1 MDNGYAIIA
10 EGISKKY
17 KLYRNKK
24 DRLVEALIPW
34 KKDLHRDFYALSN
47 VDLKIRKGE
56 ILGIVGKNGSG
67 KSTLLKIISGILTPT
82 KGKLTRKGSII
93 ALLELGSGFNPEFTG
108 IENIYFYCTVLGYNK
123 NEIKDKVQEI
133 IDFAEIG
140 EHIDQPLKTYS
151 SGMKARLAFAVSIYI
166 SPDILIVDE
175 ILSVGDELFRRKSF
189 MKMEESF
196 KSGKTILFVSHNL
209 NAVNR
214 LCTRA
219 VLLDEGE
226 QLLEGPP
233 AFITKY
239 YEKLLFASPSN
250 RKAVREELRALNSDQ
265 VLKLNFVDSYDEV
278 AEPGQHSLD
287 EQSEKDEALQEGLA
301 DHFIPDF
308 KPKSTVITKNADI
321 DITEMSLKSQS
332 GKEVNLLTTGKS
344 YVFSFLVRFG
354 LDADEIA
361 IQVFINNSKGIRLT
375 GSSKHLD
382 AFHPLGPVK
391 TGDVVR
397 VEFDFTCNLLKDVYF
412 IGLNI
417 NQLAK
422 NNIITLCRIQDAF
435 VFKARPAQNM
445 AEYGIVYMKQKMD
458 IRRENS

>member
-1 MDNGYAIIA
+1 MENGYAIVA
-10 EGISKKY
+10 EGVSKKY

-24 DRLVEALIPW
+24 DRLVEALNPW
-34 KKDLHRDFYALSN
+34 KSGLHRDFFALRDI
-47 VDLKIRKGE
+47 DLKVRKGE

-82 KGKLTRKGSII
+82 SGKLTRKGSII

-108 IENIYFYCTVLGYNK
+108 IENIYFYCSVLGYNK

-133 IDFAEIG
+133 IEFAEIG

-151 SGMKARLAFAVSIYI
+151 SGMRARLAFAVSIFI
-166 SPDILIVDE
+166 NPEILIIDE

-196 KSGKTILFVSHNL
+196 RSGRTILFVSHNM

-219 VLLDEGE
+219 ILLDEGE

-233 AFITKY
+233 AFITKH

-250 RKAVREELRALNSDQ
+250 KPAIREELRALNNDP
-265 VLKLNFVDSYDEV
+265 VLKLNFMDGYDEV
-278 AEPGQHSLD
+278 EEPGQHSLTSVD
-287 EQSEKDEALQEGLA
+287 LREEEEKEGLA

-308 KPKSTVITKNADI
+308 KPKSTVITRNAEI
-321 DITEMSLKSQS
+321 DITDMSIRNQH
-332 GKEVNLLTTGKS
+332 GKEVNLLTTGKT

-354 LDADEIA
+354 LDAEDISFQA
-361 IQVFINNSKGIRLT
+361 FVNNSKGIRLS
-375 GSSKHLD
+375 GSSLHMD
-382 AFHPLGPVK
+382 ALNPVSPVRK
-391 TGDVVR
+391 GDILR
-397 VEFDFTCNLLKDVYF
+397 VEFSFTCNLLKDVYF

-417 NQLAK
+417 NQLTK

-435 VFKARPAQNM
+435 VFKARPAE
-445 AEYGIVYMKQKMD
+445 ALSETGIVFMHQKMN
-458 IRRENS
+458 IQRENT